1 MLENKNFRAID
12 QANEYARSMME
23 KYPVAF
29 LTENI
34 LEMEALALEI
44 ELQMN
49 RLWVTYQEYNIL
61 GD

>member
-1 MLENKNFRAID
+1 MLENKNFQAID

-23 KYPVAF
+23 KYPAAF
-29 LTENI
+29 PTENI

-49 RLWVTYQEYNIL
+49 RL
-61 GD
+61 